1 MFLGTHSAT
10 INLIPP
16 FGPGLSGVHNIRQ
29 DVDIG
34 TIRVNYR
41 FGLAGY

>member
-1 MFLGTHSAT
+1 VTL
-10 INLIPP
+10 NLIPP
-16 FGPGLSGVHNIRQ
+16 FGTTISGTHNIQQ

-41 FGLAGY
+41 FGGPVVARY